1 MASRARLRQAKQPHG
16 DRTPCAL
23 KQSHS
28 HAWRSSLQLIPDWC
42 QRLRPRSVLCLRSL
56 CRCPLLSFPRSDP
69 RLCLLLPCR
78 LFAVRPS
85 FSPNSNTHCISGR
98 WGSGS
103 ATHFSRSDRE
113 GGEGRER
120 ATRTK
125 GWRESR
131 AHLCLGVHFS
141 VCRSLWRRPCWSI
154 KDLHSIKQ
162 STSTAF
168 AQAGRLLKQGP
179 GLGHVA
185 LDKLACDTCGS
196 KGSRHVTEHR
206 GAGVTAA
213 RECARVS
220 ARGESMCLRETVG
233 AQLMPARRACG
244 RAGRGGW
251 PHSG

>member
-56 CRCPLLSFPRSDP
+56 CRCSLLSFPRSDP

-103 ATHFSRSDRE
+103 ATHFSRSARE
-113 GGEGRER
+113 GGGGAGER
-120 ATRTK
+120 DEDK
-125 GWRESR
+125 GMERKPRIPLPWRPL
-131 AHLCLGVHFS
+131 LCLWLALATALLEHQGSSFHQAEHEHCF
-141 VCRSLWRRPCWSI
+141 RPSRPP
-154 KDLHSIKQ
+154 
-162 STSTAF
+162 
-168 AQAGRLLKQGP
+168 AQARSWPGP
-179 GLGHVA
+179 
-185 LDKLACDTCGS
+185 
-196 KGSRHVTEHR
+196 R
-206 GAGVTAA
+206 
-213 RECARVS
+213 CARQPH
-220 ARGESMCLRETVG
+220 LRHMREQRQPSRDR
-233 AQLMPARRACG
+233 AQ
-244 RAGRGGW
+244 RGGRDCG
-251 PHSG
+251 PRVCESECTR